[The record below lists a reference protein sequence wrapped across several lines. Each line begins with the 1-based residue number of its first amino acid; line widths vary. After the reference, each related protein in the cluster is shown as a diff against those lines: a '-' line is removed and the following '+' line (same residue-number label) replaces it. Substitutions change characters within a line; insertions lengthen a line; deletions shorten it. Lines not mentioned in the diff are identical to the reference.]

1 MAQASSFVNLAWRY
15 GWAMSKADMKA
26 AKELGL
32 TGVKNY
38 WRLAGQ
44 VEIELDW
51 LHDWI
56 SALITF
62 VRHSL
67 KVYNNEKID
76 KNMSVKQDIDLKWVL
91 SFFVQLYGY
100 IQY

>member
-1 MAQASSFVNLAWRY
+1 
-15 GWAMSKADMKA
+15 MSKADIKA

-38 WRLAGQ
+38 WKRAGQ

-56 SALITF
+56 PVLATF
-62 VRHSL
+62 VRHSQR
-67 KVYNNEKID
+67 VYDNKKIGQ
-76 KNMSVKQDIDLKWVL
+76 NISVRQDIDPE
-91 SFFVQLYGY
+91 
-100 IQY
+100 